1 MKKLL
6 TLLAA
11 CILGAAGFGASAAGL
26 SPATGDPGTG
36 PLPFILGGIGLV
48 AVIALVAVTILDQK
62 KKKDAAQPP
71 QDQDAQAAGPAA
83 LEAEETTADGQPTEQ
98 SDGESKEEQPPQA

>member
-6 TLLAA
+6 TLLTA
-11 CILGAAGFGASAAGL
+11 CVLGAAGFGASAAGL

-71 QDQDAQAAGPAA
+71 QDQDAQAAGQAA
-83 LEAEETTADGQPTEQ
+83 TQAEEPTANGQPPEQ
-98 SDGESKEEQPPQA
+98 SDGEPKEGPPQA